1 MSTPESYG
9 IDHSSA
15 AATLPDTVPTSAH
28 VEDLLAVTATVP
40 MGELDSAIAI
50 YTSEFDWVVRWSG
63 AMGALGESWGIG
75 SDRRM
80 ACLAPAGETRGWLRL
95 VEGPTPSPA
104 PLSTW
109 GWNAIEICVADV
121 DGMMEQVSTSA
132 HFRVNGHPVDLA
144 ISDDPPGQRAMQ
156 AVGPHGLQTFLTQ
169 VLYQIPGMEL
179 LVPPPGAKVG
189 GIFIAV
195 LAARSYDQAIGFYTG
210 GLGLE
215 TKLEFEYR
223 PTAAREHNWPEG
235 DKIRIAALKT
245 RGVTLIELGG
255 YGDHAGPRPTL
266 PGELPPALGMASFI
280 TEDLKASVVR
290 AVGAGARVVADALAV
305 THPPYEGRTSILVK
319 APGGELIEL
328 IGP

>member
-1 MSTPESYG
+1 MDRSP
-9 IDHSSA
+9 D
-15 AATLPDTVPTSAH
+15 AATLPDTVPASAH

-40 MGELDSAIAI
+40 MGELDSAVAI

-63 AMGALGESWGIG
+63 EAGVLGEAWGIG
-75 SDRRM
+75 SGRRM
-80 ACLAPAGETRGWLRL
+80 AYLAPEAETRGWLRL

-109 GWNAIEICVADV
+109 GWSAIEICVADV
-121 DGMMEQVSTSA
+121 DGMMEQVSVSP
-132 HFRVNGHPVDLA
+132 HFRVNGVPVDLA

-179 LVPPPGAKVG
+179 LVPPAGAKVG

-195 LAARSYDQAIGFYTG
+195 LAARSYDKAMRFYTD

-235 DKIRIAALKT
+235 DKVRIAALKT
-245 RGVTLIELGG
+245 MGVTLIELGG

-266 PGELPPALGMASFI
+266 PGELPPAIGMASFV
-280 TEDLKASVVR
+280 TEDLKGSL
-290 AVGAGARVVADALAV
+290 AGAVSAGACVVADATAV
-305 THPPYEGRTSILVK
+305 AYPPYQGRTSILVK

-328 IGP
+328 IG

>member
-1 MSTPESYG
+1 MPE
-9 IDHSSA
+9 
-15 AATLPDTVPTSAH
+15 SAH
-28 VEDLLAVTATVP
+28 VEDLLVATATVP
-40 MGELDSAIAI
+40 MGELESTTAI
-50 YTSEFDWVVRWSG
+50 YTSEFDWVPHWSG
-63 AMGALGESWGIG
+63 EAGMLGEAWGIG
-75 SDRRM
+75 SDRRI
-80 ACLAPAGETRGWLRL
+80 AYLAPEAETRGWLRL
-95 VEGPTPSPA
+95 VEGPNPSPA

-121 DGMMEQVSTSA
+121 DGMMEQVSASP
-132 HFRVNGHPVDLA
+132 HFRVNGLPVDLA

-179 LVPPPGAKVG
+179 LVPPTGAKVG

-195 LAARSYDQAIGFYTG
+195 LAARSYDQAMAFYTD

-223 PTAAREHNWPEG
+223 PTAAREHDWPEG

-255 YGDHAGPRPTL
+255 YGDHAGPRSTL
-266 PGELPPALGMASFI
+266 QGELPPAIGMASFI
-280 TEDLKASVVR
+280 TEDVEGSAAR
-290 AVGAGARVVADALAV
+290 AVSAGACVVADAMAV
-305 THPPYEGRTSILVK
+305 AHPPYEGRTSILVK
-319 APGGELIEL
+319 APGGELVEL
-328 IGP
+328 IGS